1 MKIAAAQTVI
11 SRDMASNGEA
21 IRQLLVD
28 AAADRIKLVTFC
40 EGALSGYCKAQITNP
55 EDWQTFDWD
64 MHEAELRSIA
74 SLCAR
79 LNIFA
84 VIGGAHKL
92 SQMNRPHNS
101 LYIISSDGEIRTRY
115 DKRYL
120 SNTEIN
126 DWYTPGTAPIVFDVD
141 TYRFGCAICI
151 ECQFPEVF
159 MEYERLGVDA
169 VLFSSYGI
177 PEHFEIA
184 LRAHAGLNCLWI
196 AASTPAQE
204 TEKGPAGIIGPDG
217 KWCSLCP
224 ASANSD
230 YATSILNRDDPTYE
244 IPLKKARPWRRK
256 ARQGDIYREKMTI
269 FSRSLN
275 KKDY

>member
-28 AAADRIKLVTFC
+28 AAADGVRLVTFC
-40 EGALSGYCKAQITNP
+40 EGALSGYCKAQIANP
-55 EDWQTFDWD
+55 EDWQNFDWET
-64 MHEAELRSIA
+64 HETELRRIA
-74 SLCAR
+74 ALCAR

-84 VIGGAHKL
+84 VVGGAHRL
-92 SQMNRPHNS
+92 SQTDRPHNS
-101 LYIISSDGEIRTRY
+101 LYIISSEGEILTRY

-120 SNTEIN
+120 SNTEVN
-126 DWYTPGTAPIVFDVD
+126 DWYTPGTAPIVFSVD
-141 TYRFGCAICI
+141 TCRFGCAICI
-151 ECQFPEVF
+151 ESQFPEVF

-177 PEHFEIA
+177 PEHFQIA

-204 TEKGPAGIIGPDG
+204 AQKGPAGIIGPDG
-217 KWCSLCP
+217 KWGNLCP
-224 ASANSD
+224 ASASSG
-230 YATSILNRDDPTYE
+230 YATSILDRNDLAYD

-256 ARQGDIYREKMTI
+256 ARQGDIYREKMVI
-269 FSRSLN
+269 RS
-275 KKDY
+275 